1 MQGGK
6 SVQHEIMSEVTAE
19 MIERGRGVTDSAQVQ
34 HRRKLASR
42 VRLARESLTS
52 IGSGQ
57 RRFDVELLR
66 IFAQNQRHAT
76 VAQLVLLAPSA
87 LLAAQSLKLT
97 FISLWLLLAAAAILA
112 NHHISRRTS
121 RQARDDAAVVESRRL
136 VVGLALLQSVIFAT
150 LVTFANMAAGK
161 HSAALAFFLVL
172 LQGAL
177 ASDLVSPVPQALY
190 AWLGPLLV
198 AAATFALRNPASG
211 LLLFGLCAVAS
222 VFFLLLGL
230 RAYRHVLRAIELKE
244 EKDNL
249 IAEIDQARLNSE
261 EARRRAEE
269 ASLAKSRFLA
279 TMSHE
284 LRTPLNA
291 ILGFS
296 EVMKDEIFGPHSNE
310 SYAEYSRDIHGSGEH
325 LLALINEILDLSR
338 VEAGRQELH
347 EEALLLSEVAQDCLH
362 LMKMRAAKRDIT
374 IIESFEPDLPRLWAD
389 ERALRQIILN
399 LLSNAVKFTPANGT
413 VTVKIGWTQPGGQ
426 YLMVR
431 DNGPGIPEAEIPV
444 VLSTFGRGSAAL
456 KDAEEGT
463 GLGLP
468 IVKGLLEIHGG
479 TFLLRS
485 KLREGTDAIAVFPP
499 DRVIALMPQLDPEA
513 PVPDGVMKATRAA

>member
-1 MQGGK
+1 MDGPAAK
-6 SVQHEIMSEVTAE
+6 MSEVTAD

-34 HRRKLASR
+34 QRRKLASR
-42 VRLARESLTS
+42 VRMAREVLTS

-66 IFAQNQRHAT
+66 LFARNQRHAT
-76 VAQLVLLAPSA
+76 IAQLFLLVPSA
-87 LLAAQSLKLT
+87 LLAADGLRIK
-97 FISLWLLLAAAAILA
+97 FIVFWLLVAAAAILT
-112 NHHISRRTS
+112 NNEVCRRYVA
-121 RQARDDAAVVESRRL
+121 RVRDDASVAEQRRL
-136 VVGLALLQSVIFAT
+136 MAGLALLQSVIFAAI
-150 LVTFANMAAGK
+150 VVFANMAIGG

-172 LQGAL
+172 LEGAL
-177 ASDLVSPVPQALY
+177 AANLASPLPQALY
-190 AWLGPLLV
+190 AWLGPLLL
-198 AAATFALRNPASG
+198 AAATFPLRNPASG
-211 LLLFGLCAVAS
+211 LLLFGLCGGALAGFMV
-222 VFFLLLGL
+222 LGL
-230 RAYRHVLRAIELKE
+230 RTYRLDLHAIELQQ

-249 IAEIDQARLNSE
+249 ISEIDQARQNSE

-296 EVMKDEIFGPHSNE
+296 EVMKDEIFGPHSSD
-310 SYAEYSRDIHGSGEH
+310 SYAEYSRDIHSSGEH
-325 LLALINEILDLSR
+325 LLGLINEILDLSR
-338 VEAGRQELH
+338 VEAGRQELND
-347 EEALLLSEVAQDCLH
+347 EALLLAEVAQDCLH
-362 LMKMRAAKRDIT
+362 LMKIRAAKRDIT
-374 IIESFEPDLPRLWAD
+374 IVESFEADLPKLWAD

-399 LLSNAVKFTPANGT
+399 LLSNAVKFTPAKGI

-468 IVKGLLEIHGG
+468 IVKGLLELHGG
-479 TFLLRS
+479 TLILRS

-513 PVPDGVMKATRAA
+513 PVPEAVMKATRAA